1 LKKYNVI
8 YADPPWKFG
17 SQKTGGN
24 MNSGAAQKYPVMK
37 TTDIAMMPVEQL
49 CADDCLLV
57 MWYVGAMPE
66 DALAVCK
73 AWGFRL
79 MNMNGFVWNK
89 LTKTGKPFFGMG
101 YATRAGSESALIGVK
116 GKLGNLIKDRG
127 VRAVISAPVGRH
139 SEKPDD
145 FRRAIVRMCGNAPR
159 LEMFARIQYDGWDVF
174 GNQVDN
180 SIEIETRSDK

>member
-1 LKKYNVI
+1 MKKYNVI
-8 YADPPWKFG
+8 YADPPWKFN
-17 SQKTGGN
+17 SKNSGGN
-24 MNSGAAQKYPVMK
+24 MISGAAQNYQVMK
-37 TTDIAMMPVEQL
+37 TADIAKMQVEQL

-66 DALAVCK
+66 DAITVCK

-101 YATRAGSESALIGVK
+101 HATRAGSESALIGVK
-116 GKLGNLIKDRG
+116 GKLGNLIKDRS
-127 VRAVISAPVGRH
+127 VRAVINAPVGRH

-145 FRRAIVRMCGNAPR
+145 FRKAIVQLCGDVPR
-159 LEMFARIQYDGWDVF
+159 LEMFARVSTPGWDVF
-174 GNQVDN
+174 GNEVQSTV
-180 SIEIETRSDK
+180 EI

>member
-1 LKKYNVI
+1 MKKYNVI
-8 YADPPWKFG
+8 YADPPWRFNSKK
-17 SQKTGGN
+17 SGGN
-24 MNSGAAQKYPVMK
+24 MISGAAQHYQVMK
-37 TTDIAMMPVEQL
+37 TADIARIPVGEL

-66 DALAVCK
+66 DAITVCN

-116 GKLGNLIKDRG
+116 GKLGNIIKDHG
-127 VRAVISAPVGRH
+127 VRSVISAQAGKH

-145 FRRAIVRMCGNAPR
+145 FRKAIVQMCGDVPR
-159 LEMFARIQYDGWDVF
+159 LEMFARIQPDGWDVF

-180 SIEIETRSDK
+180 SIKI